1 MRRTIRLLPVLTVLG
16 VLLASLPGAPAGIPA
31 ARAQTPAPDQEA
43 LVQRVRD
50 LLAEVPLIDG
60 HNDLPWQIREQYA
73 SKLAAIPLEQDTR
86 ALDPPLQTDIPRLR
100 AGCVGGQFWS
110 VYVPTELE
118 GPAAVQAVLE
128 QIDLVHR
135 MIAWYPG
142 TFALA
147 LTASDVVWIHRDGQ
161 IASLIGVEGGHSL
174 NCSLAVLRQL
184 YRAGARYMTLTHSDN
199 VPWADSATDEPEHDG
214 LTRFGEEVIHEM
226 NRLGMLVDLSHV
238 SAATMRDA
246 LAVTEAPVIFSHSAA
261 FALCAHTRNVP
272 DDVLLQLRDN
282 GGVVMVTFVPPFLSE
297 DVRAY
302 YEELKE
308 ERERLVALHPD
319 SEDTVKAALEAWRE
333 QHPEPLSTL
342 AMVADH
348 IDHIRSL
355 IGVEH
360 LGIGSDFEG
369 IRHGPVGLEGVSGFP
384 DLLAELLRRG
394 YSDADVQQI
403 AGLNVLRVTRKV
415 EQVAA
420 RLQAE
425 RPASEAHLED
435 LDPVGD

>member
-1 MRRTIRLLPVLTVLG
+1 MRRTMRLLPVLTVLG
-16 VLLASLPGAPAGIPA
+16 VILTSLPGAPSSIPA
-31 ARAQTPAPDQEA
+31 ARAQTADPDQEA
-43 LVQRVRD
+43 LVQRVRA
-50 LLAEVPLIDG
+50 LLGEVPLIDG

-73 SKLAAIPLEQDTR
+73 SKLAAISLEQDTG

-110 VYVPTELE
+110 VYVPVELE

-135 MIAWYPG
+135 MIALYPQ

-147 LTASDVVWIHRDGQ
+147 LSAYDVEWIHRTGQ
-161 IASLIGVEGGHSL
+161 VASLIGVEGGHSM
-174 NCSLAVLRQL
+174 NGSLAVLRQL

-214 LTRFGEEVIHEM
+214 LTSFGEEVIHEM

-238 SAATMRDA
+238 SAAT
-246 LAVTEAPVIFSHSAA
+246 
-261 FALCAHTRNVP
+261 CAHPRNVP

-297 DVRAY
+297 EVRAY
-302 YEELKE
+302 YEEYKQ

-319 SEDTVKAALEAWRE
+319 SEDTVKVALEVWRE
-333 QHPEPLSTL
+333 QHPEPPSTL

-355 IGVEH
+355 IGIEH

-369 IRHGPVGLEGVSGFP
+369 IRHGPTGLEDVSGFP

-403 AGLNVLRVTRKV
+403 AGLNVLRVMQQV

-425 RPASEAHLED
+425 RPASEALIED

>member
-1 MRRTIRLLPVLTVLG
+1 
-16 VLLASLPGAPAGIPA
+16 
-31 ARAQTPAPDQEA
+31 
-43 LVQRVRD
+43 
-50 LLAEVPLIDG
+50 
-60 HNDLPWQIREQYA
+60 
-73 SKLAAIPLEQDTR
+73 
-86 ALDPPLQTDIPRLR
+86 
-100 AGCVGGQFWS
+100 
-110 VYVPTELE
+110 
-118 GPAAVQAVLE
+118 
-128 QIDLVHR
+128 
-135 MIAWYPG
+135 MIALYPQ

-147 LTASDVVWIHRDGQ
+147 LSAYDVEWIHRTGQ
-161 IASLIGVEGGHSL
+161 VASLIGVEGGHSM
-174 NCSLAVLRQL
+174 NGSLAVLRQL

-214 LTRFGEEVIHEM
+214 LTSFGEEVIHEM

-246 LAVTEAPVIFSHSAA
+246 LAVTEAPVIFSHSSA
-261 FALCAHTRNVP
+261 FALCAHPRNVP

-297 DVRAY
+297 EVQAY
-302 YEELKE
+302 YEEYKQ

-319 SEDTVKAALEAWRE
+319 SEDTVKVALEVWRE
-333 QHPEPLSTL
+333 QHPEPPSTL

-355 IGVEH
+355 IGIEH

-369 IRHGPVGLEGVSGFP
+369 IRHGPTGLEDVSGFP

-403 AGLNVLRVTRKV
+403 AGLNVLRVMQQV

-425 RPASEAHLED
+425 RPASEALIED